1 MLRKGTSLLLALSLL
16 LGLTNCATYRPQR
29 IDIRPINE
37 YPNLRKSE
45 GISVA
50 ADPYS
55 SMDKAKQAFQW
66 DVTQKGFVPV
76 NLIIDND
83 TDEPLCIE
91 KENIEL
97 FDENGI
103 AYGPVSSKLMFEE
116 FEIDA
121 IGRFAV
127 FSVVSVAA
135 GVVSYLSAK
144 RANRKMEADWQRK
157 EIPDRLIVPPGTRMS
172 GFVYFQLPE
181 GEITKVSKLSLESE
195 GVITRKKMEFEFT
208 PQEDHTLIAI
218 SSAKREDS
226 TDSPVDR
233 PNP

>member
-29 IDIRPINE
+29 IDIHPINE
-37 YPNLRKSE
+37 YPHLRTSE

-55 SMDKAKQAFQW
+55 SMEKAKRGFQM

-83 TDEPLCIE
+83 TDEPLRID

-97 FDENGI
+97 IDENGI
-103 AYGPVSSKLMFEE
+103 AYRPVSSKLMFEE

-135 GVVSYLSAK
+135 GVVSYISAK
-144 RANRKMEADWQRK
+144 RANRKMKADWQRK
-157 EIPDRLIVPPGTRMS
+157 EIPDRLIIPPGTRMS

-181 GEITKVSKLSLESE
+181 GEITEVSKLHLESE
-195 GVITRKKMEFEFT
+195 RVITRKRMEFEFT
-208 PQEDHTLIAI
+208 PQEDQPVIAI
-218 SSAKREDS
+218 SSVKPDNP
-226 TDSPVDR
+226 TDSHLNR
-233 PNP
+233 PNR